1 MRIEEIKIH
10 QGEVIFQ
17 EDYARKTLTI
27 FHTLASA
34 AAGLSSPPFSFF
46 GLLCKYI
53 PTMGSSKQLNALSSN
68 RS

>member
-34 AAGLSSPPFSFF
+34 AAGLSSPHSPSSDFSVNIYLQH
-46 GLLCKYI
+46 GKL
-53 PTMGSSKQLNALSSN
+53 
-68 RS
+68 

>member
-27 FHTLASA
+27 VGAIFHTLASA
-34 AAGLSSPPFSFF
+34 AAGLSSPHSPSSDFSVNIY
-46 GLLCKYI
+46 L
-53 PTMGSSKQLNALSSN
+53 QWEALNS
-68 RS
+68 